1 MADECLYLVA
11 LVGKPWRCRNVAVLI
26 LRWVEEGH
34 SCWLEK
40 KRAIVMVLDSV
51 VFPPV
56 LVLEEN
62 CAQEQEGQILA
73 PGIRG
78 NNF

>member
-1 MADECLYLVA
+1 
-11 LVGKPWRCRNVAVLI
+11 
-26 LRWVEEGH
+26 
-34 SCWLEK
+34 
-40 KRAIVMVLDSV
+40 MVLDSV